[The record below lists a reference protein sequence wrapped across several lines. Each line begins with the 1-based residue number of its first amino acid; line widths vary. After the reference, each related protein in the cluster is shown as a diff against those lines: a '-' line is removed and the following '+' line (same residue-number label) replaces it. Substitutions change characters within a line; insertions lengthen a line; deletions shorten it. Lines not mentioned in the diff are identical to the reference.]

1 MLEVGWGG
9 GGPCCLHLCFWMGE
23 VQGRDVVGI
32 MVLVTGYLLD
42 LSELF
47 CAFIPSV
54 SCSEA
59 KCNSIV
65 LSQRERVQLML
76 GQSKSNTI
84 STNYLMI
91 RMTSKLAL

>member
-1 MLEVGWGG
+1 
-9 GGPCCLHLCFWMGE
+9 MGE
-23 VQGRDVVGI
+23 VQGRGVVGI

-42 LSELF
+42 LCELF
-47 CAFIPSV
+47 GAFIPSV

-59 KCNSIV
+59 TCNSIV

-84 STNYLMI
+84 STNDLMI
-91 RMTSKLAL
+91 RMRSKLAL